1 VDIAPKEVWVGQRT
15 NDKSSVGILIVRNKT
30 PLFTDVLEKALW
42 GEPSVRLL
50 SGPLGLE
57 SALEFCRHNQP
68 DVVLIEATQEAPT
81 GVLGSVSSIV
91 GACGG
96 APAVL
101 VVDQVI
107 DDQLFVAG
115 VEAGAFA
122 ILDGSAGVEEVIR
135 AVHTAAARERTI
147 DVDRLTKAVQ
157 AVARSREVERHRFDR
172 MALLTP
178 REREVLGCLLEGLRN
193 SEIAKRLDISYRTVE
208 KHVQHILRKL
218 AVSSRLGAVALASE
232 VVEIRQDGMGETA

>member
-1 VDIAPKEVWVGQRT
+1 VGQRT
-15 NDKSSVGILIVRNKT
+15 NGKSRVGILIVRNET
-30 PLFTDVLEKALW
+30 TLFTDVLAKALL

-57 SALEFCRHNQP
+57 SVLEFCRHNQP
-68 DVVLIEATQEAPT
+68 DVVLIEATQEPPT
-81 GVLGSVSSIV
+81 GVLGSVSSIMR
-91 GACGG
+91 ACGG

-101 VVDQVI
+101 VADQAYDDQV
-107 DDQLFVAG
+107 FVAG

-122 ILDGSAGVEEVIR
+122 VLDGSADVGEVIR
-135 AVHTAAARERTI
+135 AIHAAAARERTI

-157 AVARSREVERHRFDR
+157 AVARSREVERYRFDR

-178 REREVLGCLLEGLRN
+178 REREVLGCLVDGLRN
-193 SEIAKRLDISYRTVE
+193 SEIAKRLDISHRTVE
-208 KHVQHILRKL
+208 KHVHHILHKL
-218 AVSSRLGAVALASE
+218 SVSSRLGAVALAAE